1 MNPNQDQHFQS
12 QNTVKMMENQ
22 QQSSFPFQANHFSQQ
37 SEYMQRMMLSPMP
50 LLNIQQGKDCA
61 SSQLNQSPSYFFE
74 TGQSWTNN
82 ESSKKQ
88 FSQFNINSVSA
99 RNSRTFKFRE
109 FNLKQSQL
117 SQQKYQEES
126 DQNQISNQVQ
136 NRNISSEQTVRR
148 ELQMPLSDRSQLKY
162 YQSQQNFRYP
172 KKLQFSPQVFQNTNL
187 YYQYINPIPMSQK
200 EPQNSANQVDIKS
213 SLKKKSF
220 LSNKSESQINQSGVM
235 NSENNISNNF
245 RKNQGTITQN
255 NTIGLQQKNGKSF
268 PMNSELSNNFMTERQ
283 QLLMPQSEKDITNNK
298 NTLGQQQKRLSI
310 QEAQNYYAFNTPVS
324 SVQANQLTQIPQYIS
339 HRKFKGKQDENKL
352 QNGIPQKKQQQQ
364 SASISERESRD
375 LKNRIHINIDGSSN
389 YQIFSNLQH
398 SIHSPTT
405 DLTNLSN
412 SQSYKVPKNINLS
425 KAFSSP
431 FLKKVQQ
438 QKKQKLA
445 EVVSGGKSP
454 YSYSQLA
461 SQTFAA
467 FPSTQVAT
475 PNNLNGSKSGAAA
488 SKRLQNMN
496 LNLERI
502 KTRQSSS
509 SSSSKSGRSLFESP
523 LSPPPKN
530 KLMMEMSKFK
540 KEQKQLSSINKSNR
554 KSLQHQNKN
563 TLNNFIRIKKAETSS
578 HFYVSDSKIST
589 SNNQNPQTAKSQ
601 IDYTPNKTLN
611 QIPNL
616 TQYSESNPLKNSLTE
631 FNQNES
637 PTNRYS
643 NFNEDSGVNFNN
655 QNQQSTNQLQAAFVE
670 TPQNK
675 NLNNLQK
682 KYHESYKKIENIIEE
697 NKYFQSINKIEEEM
711 LSVTMKN
718 KNLLPRKLGILSL
731 QQTKTEGDQFPYSAR
746 NFKDTSY
753 QNIEDMKQVQSPS
766 LANIDKDQVTDQAEL
781 KSQFKIPDLTQ
792 GSFKNRQ
799 SIKVP
804 NDDFEAFQMLN
815 NMSLINLDSIQ
826 SKKDGKIRQKLNLSH
841 QNISNNYSE
850 MLAKAFS
857 HKDLQFLHTLNLSN
871 NHLNGIAVLTI
882 SRNLPESIH
891 SIDFSNNN
899 IGAEGT
905 RGLIPLFDSKKFNQ
919 LRKLNLENNN
929 ITDIG
934 LKAIIPHVFSNMSI
948 YVLNISHNKLSDQSC
963 EFIKKL
969 LMQSSYL
976 QELYLH
982 WNKISSKGGILIAQG
997 LSENL
1002 NIKVLDLSHNGLGSI
1017 PKLKCGMKII
1027 QSCNVLESAVKHL
1040 DISYNQFTHQECV
1053 DMSTALMQN
1062 RVLFGVHLEG
1072 NESQALVDPRGFVFF
1087 PENQNKKYEENHQND
1102 IQIVTQRIESVKTK
1116 GPNKLQSFDCKTFD
1130 NCWICHGWTEIRF
1143 EMRDTGSDVFTGE
1156 PAFLHLDFE
1165 DYQPI
1170 YMDRDPEDPSCFFLN
1185 RMCPPNRKITFFFS
1199 DPCKNVI
1206 YFSKDYKIQEFQ
1218 IPEEINL
1225 NFYDIPTH
1233 HHPQKTNDENKN
1245 SQNQQQDKKDDQKK
1259 KGNKAEKS
1267 KKKEKQKQGS
1277 KSQKDKQDQTPTA
1290 KESNKDQAKNQTIQ
1304 QKEISE
1310 QELKEQKNEEIEEAL
1325 DELTKNIKKNF
1336 KVKYLDG
1343 TIIEYHA
1350 PTYVNYVETQVCK
1363 EIISKK
1369 RDYEANVK
1377 AKPRQPET
1385 YFRISKT
1392 DQWHRG
1398 ISLFRDYIPDSD
1410 ALDKRCFEFDW
1421 QSSKLPKILEK
1432 GKDIEDCKKI
1442 LQSVYPL
1449 LRNAYKYLSCTGIA
1463 NDVFC
1468 ITQNPFSN
1476 FTQKAQIIDNNLLF
1490 IRDIDFNFISASN
1503 IALKAKTYRNPDKAL
1518 IRNEFLEVMG
1528 RIALDKYI
1536 RNEKAKAN
1544 AEAMKMFFY
1553 EEGLLNHLYEFDSP
1567 QEWRKTRY
1575 WNQECDE
1582 KLKAY
1587 LPFLKTLYNNFADSR
1602 KNEKRYFTTT
1612 KSMSLQEFKDMVYKF
1627 DLLDDLLV
1635 ERDIIISFNLAM
1647 MTQVDELNNDRHFQM
1662 QFVEFLEAL
1671 SRLAEKKSMVPL
1683 GEIAEEYEVHERIVI
1698 KLPYKIESLLALMK
1712 KKYESFS
1719 IKESSSNQNS
1729 AQQQVQQQQ
1738 QQISQQQ
1745 QNVLQG
1751 VVQLLKKKSLL
1762 QNNTSTNSQ
1771 RQINK
1776 MNDESINFIKR
1787 LTMKRNTQIS
1797 DDQKEQDKLNLK
1809 SVIQKI
1815 MNKDILKNKSN
1826 TNSPSKSP
1834 GKSPKKQLLKE
1845 LEQMK
1850 QQQNQS
1856 AQK

>member
-1 MNPNQDQHFQS
+1 M
-12 QNTVKMMENQ
+12 
-22 QQSSFPFQANHFSQQ
+22 
-37 SEYMQRMMLSPMP
+37 
-50 LLNIQQGKDCA
+50 
-61 SSQLNQSPSYFFE
+61 
-74 TGQSWTNN
+74 
-82 ESSKKQ
+82 
-88 FSQFNINSVSA
+88 
-99 RNSRTFKFRE
+99 
-109 FNLKQSQL
+109 
-117 SQQKYQEES
+117 
-126 DQNQISNQVQ
+126 
-136 NRNISSEQTVRR
+136 
-148 ELQMPLSDRSQLKY
+148 
-162 YQSQQNFRYP
+162 
-172 KKLQFSPQVFQNTNL
+172 
-187 YYQYINPIPMSQK
+187 NPIPMNQK
-200 EPQNSANQVDIKS
+200 EPQNITNQMDIKP
-213 SLKKKSF
+213 SLKKKSI
-220 LSNKSESQINQSGVM
+220 LSNNSESQINKSG
-235 NSENNISNNF
+235 NENNISNTF
-245 RKNQGTITQN
+245 RKNQGTITQS
-255 NTIGLQQKNGKSF
+255 NTAAIGLQQRNGKSI
-268 PMNSELSNNFMTERQ
+268 PLNNELSNNFMTERQ
-283 QLLMPQSEKDITNNK
+283 QLLMPQSEKEITNNK
-298 NTLGQQQKRLSI
+298 NIVGQQQKRMSI
-310 QEAQNYYAFNTPVS
+310 QEAQNYYAFNSPVS
-324 SVQANQLTQIPQYIS
+324 SVQATSLTQIPQYIS
-339 HRKFKGKQDENKL
+339 HSIFKSKQDENK
-352 QNGIPQKKQQQQ
+352 QQSSIPQIKKQQQ
-364 SASISERESRD
+364 STSISERESRD
-375 LKNRIHINIDGSSN
+375 LKNRIHFNINGSSN

-398 SIHSPTT
+398 SIHSPTK

-425 KAFSSP
+425 KTFSSP

-438 QKKQKLA
+438 QKKQQLA
-445 EVVSGGKSP
+445 EVVSGGKTP
-454 YSYSQLA
+454 QSYSQLA

-475 PNNLNGSKSGAAA
+475 PNNNVNGSNSAATA

-496 LNLERI
+496 LNLESI
-502 KTRQSSS
+502 KTKQSSS
-509 SSSSKSGRSLFESP
+509 SSSSRSGRSLFESP

-540 KEQKQLSSINKSNR
+540 KEQKEINSINKSNR
-554 KSLQHQNKN
+554 KSLQQQNKN
-563 TLNNFIRIKKAETSS
+563 SLNNFIRIKKAETSS
-578 HFYVSDSKIST
+578 NFYVSDTKINI
-589 SNNQNPQTAKSQ
+589 SNNQNPQVAKSQ

-611 QIPNL
+611 QLPNF
-616 TQYSESNPLKNSLTE
+616 TQYSESNHLKNSLSE

-637 PTNRYS
+637 PTNRQS

-655 QNQQSTNQLQAAFVE
+655 QNQQSPYKYQSAFVE

-675 NLNNLQK
+675 NQNHLQK
-682 KYHESYKKIENIIEE
+682 KYHESYKNIENIIEE

-718 KNLLPRKLGILSL
+718 KTLLPRKLGILSL
-731 QQTKTEGDQFPYSAR
+731 QQTKTEGDQFPFSAR
-746 NFKDTSY
+746 NFKETSY
-753 QNIEDMKQVQSPS
+753 QNIDDMREVQSPS
-766 LANIDKDQVTDQAEL
+766 LINFDKDEVTNQTDQ
-781 KSQFKIPDLTQ
+781 KSQFKIPDQ
-792 GSFKNRQ
+792 AQENIKNRQ

-804 NDDFEAFQMLN
+804 NDGLEAFQMLN
-815 NMSLINLDSIQ
+815 NMSLVNLDSIQ

-850 MLAKAFS
+850 MLAKAFG

-871 NHLNGIAVLTI
+871 NHLNGVAVLTI

-934 LKAIIPHVFSNMSI
+934 LKVVIPHIFSNMSI

-963 EFIKKL
+963 DFIKKL
-969 LMQSSYL
+969 LMKSSYL

-1053 DMSTALMQN
+1053 DISTALLQN

-1087 PENQNKKYEENHQND
+1087 PESQNKQYEENHQND

-1116 GPNKLQSFDCKTFD
+1116 GPNKLQSFDCKAFD

-1170 YMDRDPEDPSCFFLN
+1170 YMDRDPEDPNCFFLN

-1218 IPEEINL
+1218 IPEGINL
-1225 NFYDIPTH
+1225 NFYDIH
-1233 HHPQKTNDENKN
+1233 HHPQKTNQSKTDENKN
-1245 SQNQQQDKKDDQKK
+1245 SQNQQQDKKGDQKDK
-1259 KGNKAEKS
+1259 KDNKADKS
-1267 KKKEKQKQGS
+1267 KKKDKQKQVS
-1277 KSQKDKQDQTPTA
+1277 KSQKDKQEQTP
-1290 KESNKDQAKNQTIQ
+1290 KMSKDQAKKQTSKEQ
-1304 QKEISE
+1304 EISE

-1325 DELTKNIKKNF
+1325 DEVSKNIKKKF

-1350 PTYVNYVETQVCK
+1350 PTYVNYIETQVCR

-1410 ALDKRCFEFDW
+1410 ALDRRCFEFDW

-1449 LRNAYKYLSCTGIA
+1449 LRIAYKYLSCTGIA

-1536 RNEKAKAN
+1536 RNEKAKVN

-1567 QEWRKTRY
+1567 QEWRKIRY

-1683 GEIAEEYEVHERIVI
+1683 GEIAEEYEIHERIVI
-1698 KLPYKIESLLALMK
+1698 QLSYKIESLLALMK
-1712 KKYESFS
+1712 KKYETFS
-1719 IKESSSNQNS
+1719 IKENSSSQIS

-1751 VVQLLKKKSLL
+1751 VVSLFKRKSLI
-1762 QNNTSTNSQ
+1762 QNNTPTNSQ

-1776 MNDESINFIKR
+1776 MNDESISFIKR
-1787 LTMKRNTQIS
+1787 LTMKKNTQIL
-1797 DDQKEQDKLNLK
+1797 DDQKEKDKMNLK
-1809 SVIQKI
+1809 NVIQKI
-1815 MNKDILKNKSN
+1815 MNKEVLKNKSN
-1826 TNSPSKSP
+1826 TNSPAKSP

-1845 LEQMK
+1845 IEQMK
-1850 QQQNQS
+1850 QQQNES
-1856 AQK
+1856 AQQ